1 MLQCFVN
8 VAQHL
13 SAFMNE
19 MANFKF
25 SNFTPQQWTTYHF
38 RKLYCG
44 AVNCAT
50 DVMFY
55 SLEWWNLCCAQH
67 ERLNTCCAFLNI
79 ATSVGSFKTAE
90 SFTKQT
96 RHSSEKVPAI
106 FQETARIFVQTVK
119 FPPAISRNSSA
130 ATVRPKRPWPS
141 PKQPC

>member
-1 MLQCFVN
+1 
-8 VAQHL
+8 
-13 SAFMNE
+13 MNE

-38 RKLYCG
+38 RKLYYG

-67 ERLNTCCAFLNI
+67 ERLNRCCAFLNI

-96 RHSSEKVPAI
+96 AFFRKSPRNFSKNSTNICANSKIPSSH
-106 FQETARIFVQTVK
+106 QSQ
-119 FPPAISRNSSA
+119 
-130 ATVRPKRPWPS
+130 
-141 PKQPC
+141 Q